1 MDGIQDILGKIK
13 ARQDAFRGNSSLSE
27 CPNCED
33 RGYTIRRRED
43 GSLDYRECACSIRK
57 RSMERIERSGLK
69 SLLERCTME
78 SYQTPEAWQKQAKE
92 SALRYLEDWRGKW
105 FYFGGSPG
113 SGKTHLCTAMC
124 GKLLDAGLPVRYV
137 QWRSDIP
144 AIKAKAN
151 DAEAYKAA
159 LDPLKSV
166 RVLYIDDFLKGAAT
180 EADRNIA
187 FDLLNARYI
196 KPDCV
201 TILSSERSIGDV
213 IDWDEAVGSRIA
225 ERAAG
230 NIIAVSGRKNW
241 RMK

>member
-1 MDGIQDILGKIK
+1 MRTVSDLPDLPVRPALPRIVDALADGGAAVLV
-13 ARQDAFRGNSSLSE
+13 A
-27 CPNCED
+27 P
-33 RGYTIRRRED
+33 
-43 GSLDYRECACSIRK
+43 
-57 RSMERIERSGLK
+57 
-69 SLLERCTME
+69 
-78 SYQTPEAWQKQAKE
+78 
-92 SALRYLEDWRGKW
+92 
-105 FYFGGSPG
+105 PG